1 MCSNARKTTS
11 NENTRVQ
18 CILCVAIIM
27 AGFTKTKLWAL
38 CIEDQSAWWRHDSPG
53 WFVEEHDGGIVD
65 EFKGD
70 RQSLAL
76 TAWQVLST
84 SVLCLEQTQHSEN
97 LVDLPEKTTSMIF
110 VICYEHCT
118 LCCATKRYAW
128 LDYIKR
134 NSIQLILSMREEGR
148 GGKESEGRREE
159 EGEGRED
166 ECVGCGL

>member
-1 MCSNARKTTS
+1 MYMCRNYYGWFHKNQTVTVS
-11 NENTRVQ
+11 
-18 CILCVAIIM
+18 I
-27 AGFTKTKLWAL
+27 

-53 WFVEEHDGGIVD
+53 WLVEEHDGRVVD

-70 RQSLAL
+70 GQSLAL
-76 TAWQVLST
+76 TAGQVLRS
-84 SVLCLEQTQHSEN
+84 SVLGLEQTQHSEN

-128 LDYIKR
+128 LDYIKK

-148 GGKESEGRREE
+148 
-159 EGEGRED
+159 EGEGKRGGRE
-166 ECVGCGL
+166 EGKEGGRIGRKGCVGCGL